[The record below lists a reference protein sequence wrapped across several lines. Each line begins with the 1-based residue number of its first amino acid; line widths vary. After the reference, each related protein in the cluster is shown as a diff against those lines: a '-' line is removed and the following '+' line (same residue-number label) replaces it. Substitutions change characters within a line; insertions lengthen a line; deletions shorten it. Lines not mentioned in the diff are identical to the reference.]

1 PVWLQI
7 RNHGKRPYRLRLAS
21 LDPNYYPPL
30 EAAYLNHYAIG
41 KRLLAFGL
49 LAWFFCFPLFIL
61 LPFKI
66 FAAWYANRRMNAHFQ
81 EHAIGWGI
89 IRPGTEIAGFV
100 FTSHDEG
107 TKQVPV
113 RLISTTGVKDFLFS
127 IPIPGLHVDHGNK
140 QFDEFIAGND
150 ILECDEDE

>member
-1 PVWLQI
+1 
-7 RNHGKRPYRLRLAS
+7 
-21 LDPNYYPPL
+21 
-30 EAAYLNHYAIG
+30 G
-41 KRLLAFGL
+41 KRLLGFGL
-49 LAWFFCFPLFIL
+49 LAWWFCFPLFIL

-66 FAAWYANRRMNAHFQ
+66 FAAWYANRRMNAYFQ

-100 FTSHDEG
+100 FTTHDEG

-113 RLISTTGVKDFLFS
+113 RLISTTGVKDFLFA
-127 IPIPGLHVDHGNK
+127 IPIPGLNVDHGNK

-150 ILECDEDE
+150 IVECSEGELRERLAKMPRSTTSRRGTKEGDPLNLVAIGDFDAM